1 MLAGNIVSEGSIK
14 GKKAYGVSDVLRLK
28 FFYDN
33 SYKTEAKNTR
43 FLSSHSVRFDVA
55 DVFVSGLGAIV
66 IQTSKDGEEVLVKDL
81 TKFTES
87 GKYVITY
94 RSDFKAYTKTI
105 YVYND
110 LEYGYDT
117 YFDNKFIWNA
127 SKDGNTY
134 TGSNPYVRLFG
145 KYNSNIPPL
154 KGYIE
159 NTTTGT
165 EIDIS
170 EYLINGD
177 SSCIHDFTT
186 DVTYATCTEPGKV
199 VRTCTKCG
207 RVETEKTS
215 PTGHNYVAGI
225 CTDCGDRQ

>member
-1 MLAGNIVSEGSIK
+1 MLAGNIVSEGTIK
-14 GKKAYGVSDVLRLK
+14 LINNGEIITGDVSTVIGGFRINKVNKKYLVHVQKD
-28 FFYDN
+28 
-33 SYKTEAKNTR
+33 
-43 FLSSHSVRFDVA
+43 
-55 DVFVSGLGAIV
+55 
-66 IQTSKDGEEVLVKDL
+66 DGEEVLVEDL
-81 TKFTES
+81 TEFTES

-165 EIDIS
+165 KIDIS
-170 EYLINGD
+170 EYLINGNPQQILL
-177 SSCIHDFTT
+177 SSGHYECKFYNGTIGSGSYYEY
-186 DVTYATCTEPGKV
+186 TYSFEVIKN
-199 VRTCTKCG
+199 
-207 RVETEKTS
+207 E
-215 PTGHNYVAGI
+215 
-225 CTDCGDRQ
+225 